1 MTILEESDRTR
12 SPGTTRHRGRG
23 RERRRGHGKRIG
35 RAGLLLIFVLLLLP
49 LSLLSACGDG
59 EEDAGDQAA
68 VTAPAE
74 NGTEETEP
82 TTQAADGDV
91 GDENPENLVLMT
103 HDSFALSEGTL
114 TSFEEQTGIHVQV
127 LQAGDAGAML
137 NQAILTKDNPLADVI
152 FGVDNTF
159 LSRALEADL
168 FVPYES
174 ELLDAVPE
182 DLRLDE
188 KNRVTPIDFG
198 YVSLNYDKSALGG
211 PGQPPVPENLAEL
224 TAPEYRGMLVVENP
238 ATSSPGLA
246 FLLATIAEFGEEGD
260 YTWQDYWAEL
270 AANDLLVAGGWEE
283 AYYSHFS
290 AAGEGDRPL
299 VVSYA
304 SSPAAEVIFAEQ
316 ELEEAP
322 TGVITDGSF
331 RQIEFAGILSG
342 TEKEQAARE
351 LIDFMLSLEF
361 QEDIPLNMFVFP
373 ANENAEL
380 PPEFVQFAELPS
392 EPLTLDIVDI
402 EANREKWIEE
412 WTGIVLD

>member
-1 MTILEESDRTR
+1 MPIFRGSDRSRAPGATR
-12 SPGTTRHRGRG
+12 CRRGRG
-23 RERRRGHGKRIG
+23 PGKRAG
-35 RAGLLLIFVLLLLP
+35 RAGLLVFVLLLLP
-49 LSLLSACGDG
+49 LSLLTACGDG
-59 EEDAGDQAA
+59 EGDAGDQAA
-68 VTAPAE
+68 VTATDG
-74 NGTEETEP
+74 NGTEVTGPATEGD
-82 TTQAADGDV
+82 QAGGGA
-91 GDENPENLVLMT
+91 GDEDPENLVLMT

-137 NQAILTKDNPLADVI
+137 NQAILTKDNPVADVI

-182 DLRLDE
+182 NLRLDPE
-188 KNRVTPIDFG
+188 NRVTPVDFG
-198 YVSLNYDKSALGG
+198 YISLNYDKSALGG
-211 PGQPPVPENLAEL
+211 QGQAPVPEQLADL
-224 TAPEYRGMLVVENP
+224 PSPEYRAMLVVENP

-270 AANDLLVAGGWEE
+270 EANDLLVAGGWEE
-283 AYYSHFS
+283 AYYSHFT
-290 AAGEGDRPL
+290 AAGGGDRPL

-322 TGVITDGSF
+322 TGVMTDGSF

-342 TEKEQAARE
+342 TEKERAARE
-351 LIDFMLSLEF
+351 FIDFMLSLEF

-380 PPEFVQFAELPS
+380 PPEFVQYAALPPES
-392 EPLTLDIVDI
+392 LTLDIVDI

-412 WTGIVLD
+412 WAGIVLD